1 VNQSYQ
7 NSVGLLTAACG
18 CPFPQT
24 SLSSKLATRVHV
36 AETGFEVALDP
47 PADGKCFNHAA
58 SFQIGF
64 IPSTLTAI
72 IFDHLKNHQFDVNN

>member
-18 CPFPQT
+18 CLFPQT
-24 SLSSKLATRVHV
+24 SLSSKLATRV
-36 AETGFEVALDP
+36 AKAGFEVALDP
-47 PADGKCFNHAA
+47 PADGKCFYHPA

-64 IPSTLTAI
+64 SPSKLTAI
-72 IFDHLKNHQFDVNN
+72 IFDHLKNHQFDESN